1 VIDSRI
7 LIVARPKTLPHIE
20 FRGGI
25 VGRVTAADTVHL
37 VSTAAT
43 PLGGDSIGVRVVVE
57 EGAVLRLRSV
67 AATIALPGR
76 DSLASRAHTDLE
88 VAGTLDM
95 DLEPT
100 VVAADAQ
107 HHTDVTVRLSDS
119 GSVRLRERVQIGRTG
134 ERQGFWSGGL
144 RVDAGLPV
152 LRHRV
157 ELGAGSV
164 ADDVIAAPRAAVS
177 ELHYPQ
183 RPDHLDPTAT
193 VRDLAAGGVLTTW
206 QGTVLPAQRCA

>member
-7 LIVARPKTLPHIE
+7 LIVARPDMLPHIE

-25 VGRVTAADTVHL
+25 VGRVTGADSVHL

-43 PLGGDSIGVRVVVE
+43 PLGGDTIEVRVVVE
-57 EGAVLRLRSV
+57 DGAVLHLRSV

-76 DSLASRAHTDLE
+76 ASLASRAHTHLE

-95 DLEPT
+95 ELEPT

-107 HHTDVTVRLSDS
+107 HHTDVTVRLSDC
-119 GSVRLRERVQIGRTG
+119 GSIRLRERVQVGRTG

-144 RVDAGLPV
+144 RVDADIPV

-157 ELGAGSV
+157 EIGAGSV

-183 RPDHLDPTAT
+183 RPDHVDPAAT
-193 VRDLAAGGVLTTW
+193 VLELAAGGVLTTW
-206 QGTVLPAQRCA
+206 QGAVLPAQRCA